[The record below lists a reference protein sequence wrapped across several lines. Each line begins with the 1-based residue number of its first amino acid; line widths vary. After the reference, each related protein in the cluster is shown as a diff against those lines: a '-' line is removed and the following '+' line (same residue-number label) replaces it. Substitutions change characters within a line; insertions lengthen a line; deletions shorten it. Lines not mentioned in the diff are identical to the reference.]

1 MTAAMS
7 AGTTL
12 LSAFLG
18 RKVTRTAMGNAARSV
33 RGFDRATKQGRD
45 VDRAEES
52 LEALRA
58 RRADLEGALAAD
70 IAALEAK
77 LDPLSEL
84 LTTLTV
90 RPRKSDVEVT
100 SMIVL
105 WRPV

>member
-1 MTAAMS
+1 MS
-7 AGTTL
+7 AGATI

-18 RKVTRTAMGNAARSV
+18 RKVTRTAMGDAARSV
-33 RGFDRATKQGRD
+33 RGFDRAAKQGRD
-45 VDRAEES
+45 VERAEDS

-58 RRADLEGALAAD
+58 RRSELEAELAAD

-77 LDPLSEL
+77 LDPRSEP

-100 SMIVL
+100 SVVVL
-105 WRPV
+105 WRAV